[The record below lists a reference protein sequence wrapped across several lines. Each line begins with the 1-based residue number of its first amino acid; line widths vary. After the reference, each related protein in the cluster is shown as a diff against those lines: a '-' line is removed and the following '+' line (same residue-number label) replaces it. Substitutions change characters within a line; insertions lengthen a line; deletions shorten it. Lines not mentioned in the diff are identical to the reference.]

1 MNPRPTSKGQPVQW
15 AAPDG
20 ALNLS
25 ENLPN
30 GEQLIWQGQPE
41 RHALATRAMY
51 LKYIAFYLVA
61 LIAARTGYL
70 VVDGEPVATW
80 SGMLIWQMLAS
91 ALIMSLIV
99 GLAAVYSRTT
109 RYSLTNERLI
119 IKTGAAI
126 TIHINLPLQQIIGAD
141 LREYSDGTGDI
152 TLQVSQADKLY
163 WLLMWPNVRS
173 WWVRPLR
180 PVLRGL
186 KDAPT
191 VAHLLAGEVGKHANI
206 ERGDFNRK
214 YPEID
219 DSKMPSV
226 QATC

>member
-1 MNPRPTSKGQPVQW
+1 MNSGPTSKGQPVQW

-51 LKYIAFYLVA
+51 LKYIAFYLAA

-91 ALIMSLIV
+91 AFVMLLIV

-141 LREYSDGTGDI
+141 LREYSDDTGDI

-173 WWVRPLR
+173 WWIRPLR

-186 KDAPT
+186 RDAQA
-191 VAHLLAGEVGKHANI
+191 VAHLLVKEVGEQGNI
-206 ERGDFNRK
+206 ELGDFNRK
-214 YPEID
+214 YPGVD
-219 DSKMPSV
+219 DSTMPRQ

>member
-1 MNPRPTSKGQPVQW
+1 MQG
-15 AAPDG
+15 AALGD
-20 ALNLS
+20 ALGFS
-25 ENLPN
+25 EKLPQ
-30 GEQLIWQGQPE
+30 GEQLLWQGQPE
-41 RHALATRAMY
+41 KRALAARAMY

-70 VVDGEPVATW
+70 ILDGEPVATW
-80 SGMLIWQMLAS
+80 SGMLVWQVLAS
-91 ALIMSLIV
+91 AFVMLLIV

-126 TIHINLPLQQIIGAD
+126 TIHINLPLQQIIAAD
-141 LREYSDGTGDI
+141 LREYSDDTGDI
-152 TLQVSQADKLY
+152 TLQVSRAEKLY
-163 WLLMWPNVRS
+163 WLLLWPNVRS
-173 WWVRPLR
+173 WWIRPLR

-186 KDAPT
+186 KDAQA
-191 VAHLLAGEVGKHANI
+191 VAHLLVEEVGKHADI

-214 YPEID
+214 YPVVD
-219 DSKMPSV
+219 NATMPRQ

>member
-1 MNPRPTSKGQPVQW
+1 MNSGPTSRGESVQE

-20 ALNLS
+20 GLSLS

-30 GEQLIWQGQPE
+30 GEQLVWQGQPE
-41 RHALATRAMY
+41 RRALATRAMY

-70 VVDGEPVATW
+70 ILDGESVATW
-80 SGMLIWQMLAS
+80 SGMLVWQVLAS
-91 ALIMSLIV
+91 AFVMLLIV

-126 TIHINLPLQQIIGAD
+126 TIHINLPLQQIIAAD

-152 TLQVSQADKLY
+152 TLQVSRAEKLY
-163 WLLMWPNVRS
+163 WLLIWPNVRS
-173 WWVRPLR
+173 WWIRPLR

-186 KDAPT
+186 KDAQA
-191 VAHLLAGEVGKHANI
+191 VAHLLVEEVGKHADI

-214 YPEID
+214 YPVVD
-219 DSKMPSV
+219 NATMPRQ

>member
-1 MNPRPTSKGQPVQW
+1 MNSGPTSKGQPVQW
-15 AAPDG
+15 AASDG
-20 ALNLS
+20 SLNLS

-30 GEQLIWQGQPE
+30 GEQLVWQGQPE
-41 RHALATRAMY
+41 RRALATRAMY

-70 VVDGEPVATW
+70 ILDGESVATW
-80 SGMLIWQMLAS
+80 SGMLVWQVLAS
-91 ALIMSLIV
+91 AFVMLLIV

-119 IKTGAAI
+119 IKSGAAI

-173 WWVRPLR
+173 WWIRPLR

-186 KDAPT
+186 RDAEA
-191 VAHLLAGEVGKHANI
+191 VAHLLVKEVGEQGNI
-206 ERGDFNRK
+206 ELGDFNRK
-214 YPEID
+214 YPGVD
-219 DSKMPSV
+219 DSTMPRQ

>member
-1 MNPRPTSKGQPVQW
+1 MNSGPTSRGESVQE

-20 ALNLS
+20 ALSLS

-30 GEQLIWQGQPE
+30 GEQLVWQGQPE
-41 RHALATRAMY
+41 RRALATRAMY

-70 VVDGEPVATW
+70 ILDGESVATW
-80 SGMLIWQMLAS
+80 SGMLVWQVLAS
-91 ALIMSLIV
+91 AFVMLLIV

-126 TIHINLPLQQIIGAD
+126 TIHINLPLQQIIAAD

-152 TLQVSQADKLY
+152 TLQVSRAEKLY
-163 WLLMWPNVRS
+163 WLLIWPNVRS
-173 WWVRPLR
+173 WWIRPLR

-186 KDAPT
+186 KDAQA
-191 VAHLLAGEVGKHANI
+191 VAHLLVEEVGKHADI

-214 YPEID
+214 YPVVD
-219 DSKMPSV
+219 NATMPRQ

>member
-1 MNPRPTSKGQPVQW
+1 MNSGPTSRGESVQE

-20 ALNLS
+20 ALSLS

-30 GEQLIWQGQPE
+30 GEQLVWQGRPE
-41 RHALATRAMY
+41 RRALATRAMY

-70 VVDGEPVATW
+70 ILDGESVATW
-80 SGMLIWQMLAS
+80 SGMLVWQVLAS
-91 ALIMSLIV
+91 AFVMLLIV

-126 TIHINLPLQQIIGAD
+126 TIHINLPLQQIIAAD

-152 TLQVSQADKLY
+152 TLQVSRAEKLY
-163 WLLMWPNVRS
+163 WLLIWPNVRS
-173 WWVRPLR
+173 WWIRPLR

-186 KDAPT
+186 KDAQA
-191 VAHLLAGEVGKHANI
+191 VAHLLVEEVGKHADI

-214 YPEID
+214 YPVVD
-219 DSKMPSV
+219 NATMPRQ

>member
-1 MNPRPTSKGQPVQW
+1 VQE

-20 ALNLS
+20 GLSLS

-30 GEQLIWQGQPE
+30 GEQLVWQGQPE
-41 RHALATRAMY
+41 RRALATRAMY

-70 VVDGEPVATW
+70 ILDGESVATW
-80 SGMLIWQMLAS
+80 SGMLVWQVLAS
-91 ALIMSLIV
+91 AFVMLLIV

-141 LREYSDGTGDI
+141 LREYSDDTGDI

-219 DSKMPSV
+219 DAKMPSV

>member
-1 MNPRPTSKGQPVQW
+1 MQE

-20 ALNLS
+20 GLSLS

-30 GEQLIWQGQPE
+30 GEQLVWQGQPE
-41 RHALATRAMY
+41 RRALATRAMY

-70 VVDGEPVATW
+70 ILDGESVATW
-80 SGMLIWQMLAS
+80 SGMLVWQVLAS
-91 ALIMSLIV
+91 AFVMLLIV
-99 GLAAVYSRTT
+99 GLAAVYSKTT

-126 TIHINLPLQQIIGAD
+126 TIHINLPLQQIIAAD

-152 TLQVSQADKLY
+152 TLQVSRAEKLY
-163 WLLMWPNVRS
+163 WLLIWPNVRS
-173 WWVRPLR
+173 WWIRPLR

-186 KDAPT
+186 KDAQA
-191 VAHLLAGEVGKHANI
+191 VAHLLVEEVGKHADI

-214 YPEID
+214 YPVVD
-219 DSKMPSV
+219 NATMPRQ

>member
-1 MNPRPTSKGQPVQW
+1 MQE

-20 ALNLS
+20 ALSLS

-30 GEQLIWQGQPE
+30 GEQLVWQGRPE
-41 RHALATRAMY
+41 RRALATRAMY

-70 VVDGEPVATW
+70 ILDGESVATW
-80 SGMLIWQMLAS
+80 SGMLVWQVLAS
-91 ALIMSLIV
+91 AFVMLLIV

-126 TIHINLPLQQIIGAD
+126 TIHINLPLQQIIAAD

-152 TLQVSQADKLY
+152 TLQVSRAEKLY
-163 WLLMWPNVRS
+163 WLLIWPNVRS
-173 WWVRPLR
+173 WWIRPLR

-186 KDAPT
+186 KDAQA
-191 VAHLLAGEVGKHANI
+191 VAHLLVEEVGKHADI

-214 YPEID
+214 YPVVD
-219 DSKMPSV
+219 NATMPRQ

>member
-1 MNPRPTSKGQPVQW
+1 MNSGPISKGQPVQW

-30 GEQLIWQGQPE
+30 GEQLIWQGHPE
-41 RHALATRAMY
+41 RRALATRAMY
-51 LKYIAFYLVA
+51 LKYIAFYLVV

-70 VVDGEPVATW
+70 IMDDEPVATW
-80 SGMLIWQMLAS
+80 SGMLVWQVLAS
-91 ALIMSLIV
+91 AFVMLLIV
-99 GLAAVYSRTT
+99 GLATVYSRTT

-126 TIHINLPLQQIIGAD
+126 TIHINLPLQQITAAD

-152 TLQVSQADKLY
+152 TLQVSRAEKLY
-163 WLLMWPNVRS
+163 WLLLWPNVRS
-173 WWVRPLR
+173 WWIRPLR

-186 KDAPT
+186 RDAQT
-191 VAHLLAGEVGKHANI
+191 VAHLLVREVGEQGNI
-206 ERGDFNRK
+206 ELGDFNRK
-214 YPEID
+214 YPGVD
-219 DSKMPSV
+219 DSTMPRQ

>member
-1 MNPRPTSKGQPVQW
+1 MNSGSTSRGESVQE
-15 AAPDG
+15 AAPVG
-20 ALNLS
+20 GLSLS

-30 GEQLIWQGQPE
+30 GEQLVWQGQPE
-41 RHALATRAMY
+41 RRALATRAMY

-70 VVDGEPVATW
+70 ILDGESVATW
-80 SGMLIWQMLAS
+80 SGMLVWQVLAS
-91 ALIMSLIV
+91 AFVMLLIV

-126 TIHINLPLQQIIGAD
+126 TIHINLPLQQIIAAD

-152 TLQVSQADKLY
+152 TLQVSRAEKLY
-163 WLLMWPNVRS
+163 WLLIWPNVRS
-173 WWVRPLR
+173 WWIRPLR

-186 KDAPT
+186 KDAQA
-191 VAHLLAGEVGKHANI
+191 VAHLLVEEVGKHADI

-214 YPEID
+214 YPVVD
-219 DSKMPSV
+219 NATTPRQ

>member
-1 MNPRPTSKGQPVQW
+1 
-15 AAPDG
+15 
-20 ALNLS
+20 
-25 ENLPN
+25 
-30 GEQLIWQGQPE
+30 
-41 RHALATRAMY
+41 MY

-70 VVDGEPVATW
+70 VVAGEPVATW

-91 ALIMSLIV
+91 AFVMLLIV

-141 LREYSDGTGDI
+141 LREYSDDTGDI

-219 DSKMPSV
+219 DAKMPSV

>member
-1 MNPRPTSKGQPVQW
+1 MNSGPTSRGESVQE

-20 ALNLS
+20 ALSLS

-30 GEQLIWQGQPE
+30 GEQLVWQGQPE
-41 RHALATRAMY
+41 RRALATRAMY

-70 VVDGEPVATW
+70 ILDGESVATW
-80 SGMLIWQMLAS
+80 SGMLVWQVLAS
-91 ALIMSLIV
+91 AFVTLLIV
-99 GLAAVYSRTT
+99 GLATVYSRTT

-126 TIHINLPLQQIIGAD
+126 TIHINLPLQQITAAD

-152 TLQVSQADKLY
+152 TLQVSRAEKLY
-163 WLLMWPNVRS
+163 WLLLWPNVRS
-173 WWVRPLR
+173 WWIRPLR

-186 KDAPT
+186 RDAQA
-191 VAHLLAGEVGKHANI
+191 VAHLLVKEVGEQGKI
-206 ERGDFNRK
+206 ELGDFNQK
-214 YPEID
+214 YPGVD
-219 DSKMPSV
+219 DSTMPRQ

>member
-1 MNPRPTSKGQPVQW
+1 MNSGPTSRGESVQG
-15 AAPDG
+15 AAPDTP
-20 ALNLS
+20 LILS
-25 ENLPN
+25 ENLPS
-30 GEQLIWQGQPE
+30 GEQLIWQGRPE
-41 RHALATRAMY
+41 RYALATRAMY
-51 LKYIAFYLVA
+51 LKFIAFYLVA

-70 VVDGEPVATW
+70 VVAGEPVATW

-91 ALIMSLIV
+91 AFVMLLIV
-99 GLAAVYSRTT
+99 GLATVYSRTT

-141 LREYSDGTGDI
+141 LREYSDDTGDI

-186 KDAPT
+186 KDAQA
-191 VAHLLAGEVGKHANI
+191 VAHLLVEEVGKHADI

-214 YPEID
+214 YPVVD
-219 DSKMPSV
+219 NATMPRQ

>member
-1 MNPRPTSKGQPVQW
+1 
-15 AAPDG
+15 
-20 ALNLS
+20 
-25 ENLPN
+25 
-30 GEQLIWQGQPE
+30 
-41 RHALATRAMY
+41 MY

-70 VVDGEPVATW
+70 ILDGEPVATW
-80 SGMLIWQMLAS
+80 SGMLVWQVLAS
-91 ALIMSLIV
+91 AFVMLLIV

-126 TIHINLPLQQIIGAD
+126 TIHINLPLQQIIAAD
-141 LREYSDGTGDI
+141 LREYSDDTGDI
-152 TLQVSQADKLY
+152 TLQVSRAEKLY
-163 WLLMWPNVRS
+163 WLLIWPNVRS
-173 WWVRPLR
+173 WWIRPLR

-186 KDAPT
+186 KDAQA
-191 VAHLLAGEVGKHANI
+191 VAHLLVEEVGKHADI

-214 YPEID
+214 YPVVD
-219 DSKMPSV
+219 NATMPRQ

>member
-1 MNPRPTSKGQPVQW
+1 MKSGPTSKGQPVQW
-15 AAPDG
+15 AASDG
-20 ALNLS
+20 SLNLS

-51 LKYIAFYLVA
+51 LKYIAFYLVV

-70 VVDGEPVATW
+70 IMNGEPVATW

-126 TIHINLPLQQIIGAD
+126 TIHINLPLQQIIAAD

-152 TLQVSQADKLY
+152 TLQVSRAEKLY
-163 WLLMWPNVRS
+163 WLLIWPNVRS
-173 WWVRPLR
+173 WWIRPLR

-186 KDAPT
+186 KDAQA
-191 VAHLLAGEVGKHANI
+191 VAHLLVEEVGKHADI

-214 YPEID
+214 YPVVD
-219 DSKMPSV
+219 NATMPRQ

>member
-1 MNPRPTSKGQPVQW
+1 MQE

-20 ALNLS
+20 GLSLS

-30 GEQLIWQGQPE
+30 GEQLVWQGQPE
-41 RHALATRAMY
+41 RRALATRAMY

-70 VVDGEPVATW
+70 ILDGESVATW
-80 SGMLIWQMLAS
+80 SGMLVWQVLAS
-91 ALIMSLIV
+91 AFVMLLIV

-126 TIHINLPLQQIIGAD
+126 TIHINLPLQQIIAAD

-152 TLQVSQADKLY
+152 TLQVSRAEKLY
-163 WLLMWPNVRS
+163 WLLIWPNVRS
-173 WWVRPLR
+173 WWIRPLR

-186 KDAPT
+186 KDAQA
-191 VAHLLAGEVGKHANI
+191 VAHLLVEEVGKHADI

-214 YPEID
+214 YPVVD
-219 DSKMPSV
+219 NATMPRQ

>member
-1 MNPRPTSKGQPVQW
+1 MQE

-20 ALNLS
+20 ALSLS

-30 GEQLIWQGQPE
+30 GEQLVWQGQPE
-41 RHALATRAMY
+41 RRALATRAMY

-70 VVDGEPVATW
+70 ILDGESVATW
-80 SGMLIWQMLAS
+80 SGMLVWQVLAS
-91 ALIMSLIV
+91 AFVMLLIV

-126 TIHINLPLQQIIGAD
+126 TIHINLPLQQIIAAD

-152 TLQVSQADKLY
+152 TLQVSRAEKLY
-163 WLLMWPNVRS
+163 WLLIWPNVRS
-173 WWVRPLR
+173 WWIRPLR

-186 KDAPT
+186 KDAQA
-191 VAHLLAGEVGKHANI
+191 VAHLLVEEVGKHADI

-214 YPEID
+214 YPVVD
-219 DSKMPSV
+219 NATMPRQ

>member
-1 MNPRPTSKGQPVQW
+1 MNSGPTSRGESVQE

-20 ALNLS
+20 ALGLS

-30 GEQLIWQGQPE
+30 GEQLVWQGQPE
-41 RHALATRAMY
+41 RRALATRAMY

-70 VVDGEPVATW
+70 ILDGESVATW
-80 SGMLIWQMLAS
+80 SGMLVWQVLAS
-91 ALIMSLIV
+91 AFVMLLIV

-141 LREYSDGTGDI
+141 LREYSDDTGDI

-214 YPEID
+214 YPDID
-219 DSKMPSV
+219 DTKMPSV
-226 QATC
+226 HATC

>member
-1 MNPRPTSKGQPVQW
+1 MNSGPTSRGESVQE

-20 ALNLS
+20 ARSLS

-30 GEQLIWQGQPE
+30 GEQLVWQGQPE
-41 RHALATRAMY
+41 RRALATRAMY

-70 VVDGEPVATW
+70 ILDGESVATW
-80 SGMLIWQMLAS
+80 SGMLVWQVLAS
-91 ALIMSLIV
+91 AFVMLLIV

-126 TIHINLPLQQIIGAD
+126 TIHINLPLQQIIAAD

-152 TLQVSQADKLY
+152 TLQVSRAEKLY
-163 WLLMWPNVRS
+163 WLLIWPNVRS
-173 WWVRPLR
+173 WWIRPLR

-186 KDAPT
+186 KDAQA
-191 VAHLLAGEVGKHANI
+191 VAHLLVEEVGKHADI

-214 YPEID
+214 YPVVD
-219 DSKMPSV
+219 NATMPRQ

>member
-1 MNPRPTSKGQPVQW
+1 MNSGSTSRGESVQE

-20 ALNLS
+20 ALSLS

-30 GEQLIWQGQPE
+30 GEQLVWQGQPE
-41 RHALATRAMY
+41 RRALATRAMY

-70 VVDGEPVATW
+70 ILDGESVATW
-80 SGMLIWQMLAS
+80 SGMLVWQVLAS
-91 ALIMSLIV
+91 AFVMLLIV

-126 TIHINLPLQQIIGAD
+126 TIHINLPLQQIIAAD

-152 TLQVSQADKLY
+152 TLQVSRAEKLY
-163 WLLMWPNVRS
+163 WLLIWPNVRS
-173 WWVRPLR
+173 WWIRPLR

-186 KDAPT
+186 KDAQA
-191 VAHLLAGEVGKHANI
+191 VAHLLVEEVGKHADI

-214 YPEID
+214 YPVVD
-219 DSKMPSV
+219 NATTPRQ

>member
-1 MNPRPTSKGQPVQW
+1 MNSGPTSKGQPVQW
-15 AAPDG
+15 AASDG
-20 ALNLS
+20 SLNLS

-70 VVDGEPVATW
+70 VVAGEPVATW

-91 ALIMSLIV
+91 AFVMLLIV

-141 LREYSDGTGDI
+141 LREYSDDTGDI
-152 TLQVSQADKLY
+152 TL
-163 WLLMWPNVRS
+163 RS
-173 WWVRPLR
+173 EERR
-180 PVLRGL
+180 
-186 KDAPT
+186 
-191 VAHLLAGEVGKHANI
+191 VGKECRSRWSPYH
-206 ERGDFNRK
+206 
-214 YPEID
+214 
-219 DSKMPSV
+219 
-226 QATC
+226 